1 MLKSKSKILLVLSLA
16 LVLASSYCFATVE
29 PTVTEAETT
38 SEEQAVTIS
47 EEEAVTTS
55 LEDESSSWTN
65 SDLYLCQDKVE
76 VSNVVDGNAFI
87 IGKEV
92 TISGEIGGDLFVLAD
107 KLNIDGGYVYSNLF
121 ACVNEITVNGVV
133 YDIYAACNTFN
144 LESNGF
150 VYRDMK
156 VVGSNININGKVRRN
171 AQLSANTISFVEG
184 SETLIYG
191 NLKYSA
197 NSEIA
202 IPEGVVAG
210 TTTYNKTEAVDTN
223 KDISTASIILNHVLD
238 LLKTLLYTLV
248 ITLILLWLTP
258 KFIEKVSQMSVKKS
272 LASLGI
278 GFVAFIAFFVFIFVG
293 IFLLISTVGTPVFI
307 LGMFASILVAYIGN
321 AIASI
326 FFGKL
331 LTKLFK
337 MEDKDKVK
345 VKFILFTLLA
355 ALIIWAIS
363 LIPFVGSILSFLI
376 WIFGIGTLLV
386 NMFNKKEKTEVKE

>member
-16 LVLASSYCFATVE
+16 LVLVSSYCFATVE
-29 PTVTEAETT
+29 PRTTEAEVT
-38 SEEQAVTIS
+38 SEEGVTPIS
-47 EEEAVTTS
+47 ETEEEAVTTS

-121 ACVNEITVNGVV
+121 ACANEITINGVV

-171 AQLSANTISFVEG
+171 AQLSANTISFAEG

-307 LGMFASILVAYIGN
+307 LGMFASILVAYIGT

-337 MEDKDKVK
+337 MEDK

>member
-1 MLKSKSKILLVLSLA
+1 MLKSKSKILLALFLA
-16 LVLASSYCFATVE
+16 LVLVSSYCFATVE
-29 PTVTEAETT
+29 PRTTEAEVT
-38 SEEQAVTIS
+38 SEGDAALIS
-47 EEEAVTTS
+47 QTEGEAVTTS
-55 LEDESSSWTN
+55 EENETSSWTN

-121 ACVNEITVNGVV
+121 ACANEITINGVV

-171 AQLSANTISFVEG
+171 AQLSANTISFAEG

-202 IPEGVVAG
+202 ISEGVVAG
-210 TTTYNKTEAVDTN
+210 TTTYNKMEAVDTN
-223 KDISTASIILNHVLD
+223 KDISTASIILSNALD

-258 KFIEKVSQMSVKKS
+258 KFIEKVSKMSVGKSCAS
-272 LASLGI
+272 LAI
-278 GFVAFIAFFVFIFVG
+278 GFGAFIAFFVFIFVG

-307 LGMFASILVAYIGN
+307 LGMFASLLVAYIGN

-337 MEDKDKVK
+337 MEGNI
-345 VKFILFTLLA
+345 KFVLFTLVA

-376 WIFGIGTLLV
+376 WLFGIGTLLV
-386 NMFNKKEKTEVKE
+386 NIFNKKSEVKE